1 MKTLKLSKNWK
12 QQDGKMKKENEEDLF
27 ITLGISDEK
36 GKKIQ
41 NNN

>member
-1 MKTLKLSKNWK
+1 
-12 QQDGKMKKENEEDLF
+12 MKKENEEDLF

>member
-1 MKTLKLSKNWK
+1 
-12 QQDGKMKKENEEDLF
+12 MKKENEEDLF

-36 GKKIQ
+36 RKKIQ